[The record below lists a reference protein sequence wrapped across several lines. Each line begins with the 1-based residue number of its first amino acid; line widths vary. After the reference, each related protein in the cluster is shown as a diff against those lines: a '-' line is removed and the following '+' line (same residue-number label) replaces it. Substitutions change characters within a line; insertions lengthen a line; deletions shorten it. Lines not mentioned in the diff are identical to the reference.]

1 MSRKRA
7 KRYLGMTVIQLLILS
22 CLALVACGTL
32 AGGFVYLSGATG
44 GGGFSVF
51 PSPVPSSTPEPTF
64 TPYLTETPTLV
75 PTATL
80 IPYESLIP
88 SGWDQYTTATI
99 ELWVPPQLQPVDVE
113 VERQARIEFYK
124 DLGYA
129 DLARDLEMN
138 PPAYVFWFKQSEPGT
153 SPYPANITL
162 ESLLMNADSLDTF
175 LDQRFANLPQEFI
188 VVNRQEFQVGGYAAR
203 KVTLEVNLSDVY
215 IGMVQYAI
223 FDRTNVW
230 MITCSSYFNDFYT
243 WLPEFDKVAHTFR
256 RIDQ

>member
-1 MSRKRA
+1 
-7 KRYLGMTVIQLLILS
+7 
-22 CLALVACGTL
+22 
-32 AGGFVYLSGATG
+32 
-44 GGGFSVF
+44 
-51 PSPVPSSTPEPTF
+51 
-64 TPYLTETPTLV
+64 
-75 PTATL
+75 
-80 IPYESLIP
+80 
-88 SGWDQYTTATI
+88 
-99 ELWVPPQLQPVDVE
+99 
-113 VERQARIEFYK
+113 
-124 DLGYA
+124 
-129 DLARDLEMN
+129 MN

-188 VVNRQEFQVGGYAAR
+188 VVNRQEFQVGGYEAR